1 MLVVTFWDHAFIA
14 LRPLSLPGGKLAI
27 LFKSMARWAAV
38 DYLYGEQAWLDKNP
52 LPGAKSQVGFI
63 IQNFYMFYVL
73 HIFDR
78 GKMSWTL
85 KSSGIRGT
93 SASIAPL
100 NGLVAA
106 VVQLTRSMFYGMFA
120 LVLFITRNLLSK
132 ALVVAELGSEAFHEQ
147 TSSVTMYLVVQ

>member
-1 MLVVTFWDHAFIA
+1 
-14 LRPLSLPGGKLAI
+14 
-27 LFKSMARWAAV
+27 MAQWAAV

-63 IQNFYMFYVL
+63 MQNFYMFYVL
-73 HIFDR
+73 HILDG

-85 KSSGIRGT
+85 KSSGIRGA

-106 VVQLTRSMFYGMFA
+106 VVQLTRSIFYGMLA
-120 LVLFITRNLLSK
+120 LGLFVPENLLSK
-132 ALVVAELGSEAFHEQ
+132 AVVVAELGSEAFYEQ
-147 TSSVTMYLVVQ
+147 TSSVTIYLVVQ